1 MRFFQFRKLIN
12 YIADPKAFTKGT
24 NTAPSQEQL
33 QEEYKRFMK
42 EDMEFMEQ
50 SKKKAKKSNIQ
61 EKMDEY
67 HKKD

>member
-24 NTAPSQEQL
+24 TTTPTQEQL

-42 EDMEFMEQ
+42 EDMEFMER
-50 SKKKAKKSNIQ
+50 SKKKAKKSVWPKQ
-61 EKMDEY
+61 APPGTGS
-67 HKKD
+67 